1 MIGGRNIY
9 QELIKKGYQT
19 SNFAEKKL
27 TELVFGAEQPFAWFA
42 AREEPT
48 SFADGRDWLPFAAEK
63 APVFLKQR
71 SEKGFFLMLEGS
83 QIDWACHANDAPRA
97 VQEMLDFDA
106 AVGKILEFA
115 QADGETLVIITADHE
130 TGGMA
135 LEQGESTDTLSLAFN
150 STAHTAALVPVFA
163 YGPGS
168 ERFSGIMDNTSIY
181 LKMKELF
188 GF

>member
-1 MIGGRNIY
+1 
-9 QELIKKGYQT
+9 
-19 SNFAEKKL
+19 
-27 TELVFGAEQPFAWFA
+27 
-42 AREEPT
+42 
-48 SFADGRDWLPFAAEK
+48 
-63 APVFLKQR
+63 
-71 SEKGFFLMLEGS
+71 MLEGS
-83 QIDWACHANDAPRA
+83 QIDWACHSNDAPRA

-168 ERFSGIMDNTSIY
+168 ERFSGVMDNTSIY